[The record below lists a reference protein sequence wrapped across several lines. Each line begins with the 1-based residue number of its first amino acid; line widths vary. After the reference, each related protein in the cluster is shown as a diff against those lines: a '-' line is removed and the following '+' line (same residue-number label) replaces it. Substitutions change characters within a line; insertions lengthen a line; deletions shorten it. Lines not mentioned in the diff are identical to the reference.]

1 MACRA
6 ALVGVAVA
14 GRQVL
19 LHIVPGSGAYGSAL
33 CFRGI
38 HRFAAWLLIAVT
50 LATALNSFA
59 LCGPVECADDPQAIG
74 SRRSCRNRL

>member
-33 CFRGI
+33 RFRGI
-38 HRFAAWLLIAVT
+38 HRRLAPDRRT
-50 LATALNSFA
+50 LANALNSFA
-59 LCGPVECADDPQAIG
+59 LCGPVECADDPAGYWIAKV
-74 SRRSCRNRL
+74 LP